1 MIKWP
6 ITDYYAKKLPNGQAF
21 PATNRKNPGSGEY
34 VPDRDKG
41 LQRLADDH
49 GEEMVPLQIVAV
61 FILRHIHLLTFPTFV
76 VGLILTKHHGVPVA
90 DDCNGADIPVSSSEG
105 ELVLLSFTNNSKRK
119 TKYMCSECWDM
130 SDAGEGKEIWL
141 CHTQLG
147 RSCFAKHMDSSHD
160 M

>member
-1 MIKWP
+1 MKHLFVAQLGVGGARARARARASPLFHHATGQPRAGINAHLTPTKKNRRVNG
-6 ITDYYAKKLPNGQAF
+6 TLSNRHAKQWYCK
-21 PATNRKNPGSGEY
+21 E
-34 VPDRDKG
+34 
-41 LQRLADDH
+41 
-49 GEEMVPLQIVAV
+49 
-61 FILRHIHLLTFPTFV
+61 
-76 VGLILTKHHGVPVA
+76 
-90 DDCNGADIPVSSSEG
+90 C
-105 ELVLLSFTNNSKRK
+105 KRK